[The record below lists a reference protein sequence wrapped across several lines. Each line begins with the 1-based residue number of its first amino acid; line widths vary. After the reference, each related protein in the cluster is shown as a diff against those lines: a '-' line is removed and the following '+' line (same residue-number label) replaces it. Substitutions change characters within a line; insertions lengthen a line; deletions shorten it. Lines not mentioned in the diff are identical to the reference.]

1 MGQRSIIK
9 FSISFDLLLR
19 KLVCTDLTLRWLT
32 INMGDKPLEQAKE
45 NILKTKYS
53 IVTIHD
59 VSSQYTQK
67 ILHIAGELENNN
79 VFIM

>member
-1 MGQRSIIK
+1 MAS
-9 FSISFDLLLR
+9 
-19 KLVCTDLTLRWLT
+19 